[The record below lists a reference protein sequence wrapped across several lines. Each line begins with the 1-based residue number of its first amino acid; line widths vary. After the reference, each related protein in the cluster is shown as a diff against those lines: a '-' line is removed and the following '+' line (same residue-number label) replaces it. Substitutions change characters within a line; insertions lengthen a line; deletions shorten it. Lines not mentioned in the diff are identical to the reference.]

1 MRTCEFL
8 VAFLPFALPFQ
19 SGSQG
24 GRGGADPSP
33 DAIKMG
39 SPMALP
45 SGASRESMWPAP
57 TAEDWKLPCLVAW
70 QRTFDDAVKVAK
82 ATGKPILVCVNMD
95 GEIASEHFAGIR
107 YRRPETA
114 KLYESYVCVIA
125 SVYRHTPRDYDEEGQ
140 RIPCPRFGTVTCG
153 EHIAIEPLLY
163 EKYFDGKRIS
173 PRHIMIDLS
182 APEHGEKP
190 NYDVYYSWDTQTVFH
205 ALEVGVANRP
215 PPLPTGDR
223 PLLERVA
230 STDSADRAAVE
241 VAYREGT
248 KEVRR
253 SLLEA
258 TFKHKDV
265 EEIDLLRQAIFGFD
279 VELARIARRALAQC
293 DSEAAVDVIAEALKL
308 PMDPSEREALLA
320 AVVRLGEKYPRA
332 RTLAAMHQ
340 GLALDSSAVDVKGWT
355 RVLDAEPG
363 TSARASYETAAHLE
377 SRARASEAKPDD
389 GPAKLELAE
398 SFLARAEDVRSD
410 PKFVRFFFEDARKAA
425 LDAEKLGA
433 RGWKLDATLAVA
445 ASALGDRDESL
456 KRAEAAV
463 TGGMPPPSQVQAA
476 EQGAHSAA
484 NAVSDRDA
492 VAVLALFAQARQRAI
507 AKAYREKSAW
517 PPQWLADIHAAYAVL
532 AKHPL
537 GTDLHCAS
545 HYDFLRWLGAT
556 PKASEVLEEGLAR
569 FPDSGLL
576 HERLR
581 GKLLWEKGPDGLEAE
596 YATRL
601 AKKGASPLLGWFA
614 GYASIVAA
622 ESHRRAAAPEKAR
635 AAYERAIQRFEAVA
649 RERRDCAESADVQRA
664 LATAGRAR
672 IELEAGDYAAAS
684 GDVRSSF
691 AIAPGAAATRDG
703 LGISPVETAK
713 MLLARA
719 QAEHKDALKAEVEQ
733 ALASLAPEMLEL
745 PPNERGIPVDV
756 PADGGP
762 RPDRRRP

>member
-8 VAFLPFALPFQ
+8 VALLPLALPFQ
-19 SGSQG
+19 TPGQGG

-114 KLYESYVCVIA
+114 KLYEPYVCVIA

-173 PRHIMIDLS
+173 PRHIMIEPAS
-182 APEHGEKP
+182 PEHGEKP
-190 NYDVYYSWDTQTVFH
+190 SYDVYYSWDTQTVFH
-205 ALEVGVANRP
+205 ALQVGVENRP

-230 STDSADRAAVE
+230 SADSADRAAVE

-258 TFKHKDV
+258 TLKHKDV

-279 VELARIARRALAQC
+279 VELAGIARRALAQC

-308 PMDPSEREALLA
+308 PMDPAERQALLA

-340 GLALDSSAVDVKGWT
+340 GLALDSSAVDLQGWA
-355 RVLDAEPG
+355 RVLESDPG

-377 SRARASEAKPDD
+377 SRARAAEAKPDD
-389 GPAKLELAE
+389 APAKLELAE

-410 PKFVRFFFEDARKAA
+410 PKFVRFFYEDARTAA

-433 RGWKLDATLAVA
+433 RGWKLDEVLAVA
-445 ASALGDRDESL
+445 AAALGDRDESL
-456 KRAEAAV
+456 RRAEAAM
-463 TGGMPPPSQVQAA
+463 TGGMPPPSAD
-476 EQGAHSAA
+476 QGAPSDA
-484 NAVSDRDA
+484 NA

-556 PKASEVLEEGLAR
+556 PKAAEVLEEGLAR
-569 FPDSGLL
+569 FPESGLL

-601 AKKGASPLLGWFA
+601 EKKDVSPLLGWYA

-635 AAYERAIQRFEAVA
+635 AAYERAIARFETVA
-649 RERRDCAESADVQRA
+649 TKRPDCVESANAQRA

-672 IELEAGDYAAAS
+672 LELEAGDLASAS
-684 GDVRSSF
+684 GDLRSSF

-762 RPDRRRP
+762 RPERRRP

>member
-1 MRTCEFL
+1 MRTREL
-8 VAFLPFALPFQ
+8 LLAFLPLALPLQ
-19 SGSQG
+19 SGPTGGQSG

-33 DAIKMG
+33 DAQKMG

-45 SGASRESMWPAP
+45 QGASRESMWPAP

-114 KLYESYVCVIA
+114 KLYEPYVCVIA

-140 RIPCPRFGTVTCG
+140 RVPCPRFGTVTCG

-163 EKYFDGKRIS
+163 DKYFDGKRIA
-173 PRHIMIDLS
+173 PRHIMIELD
-182 APEHGEKP
+182 GKP
-190 NYDVYYSWDTQTVFH
+190 NYDVYYSWDTQTIFH
-205 ALEVGVANRP
+205 ALAVGVANRP
-215 PPLPTGDR
+215 PPIPTGDR
-223 PLLERVA
+223 PLLERVTSA
-230 STDSADRAAVE
+230 DSADRASVE
-241 VAYREGT
+241 IAYREGT

-258 TFKHKDV
+258 TLKHKDV

-293 DSEAAVDVIAEALKL
+293 DSEAAVDLIAEALKL
-308 PMDPSEREALLA
+308 PMDPAEREALLA
-320 AVVRLGEKYPRA
+320 AVVRLGENYPRA

-340 GLALDSSAVDVKGWT
+340 GLALDSSAVDLKGWT
-355 RVLDAEPG
+355 HVLEAEPG
-363 TSARASYETAAHLE
+363 NSARASYETAARLE
-377 SRARASEAKPDD
+377 SRAQAAEAKPDD
-389 GPAKLELAE
+389 APAKLELAD
-398 SFLARAEDVRSD
+398 SFLARAQDPGSD

-425 LDAEKLGA
+425 VEAERLGA
-433 RGWKLDATLAVA
+433 RGWRLDEILAVA
-445 ASALGDRDESL
+445 SSALGDRDESL
-456 KRAEAAV
+456 RRAEAAV
-463 TGGMPPPSQVQAA
+463 TGGMPPPAA
-476 EQGAHSAA
+476 EQGGRADA
-484 NAVSDRDA
+484 NS

-556 PKASEVLEEGLAR
+556 PKSTEVLEEGLAR
-569 FPDSGLL
+569 FPESGVL

-596 YATRL
+596 YAARL
-601 AKKGASPLLGWFA
+601 ERKDASPLLGWFA

-622 ESHRRAAAPEKAR
+622 ETHRHAAAPEKAR

-649 RERRDCAESADVQRA
+649 SRRPDCAESANVQRA

-672 IELEAGDYAAAS
+672 LELEAGDYAMAS
-684 GDVRSSF
+684 ADVRTAF
-691 AIAPGAAATRDG
+691 VLAPGAAATRDG

-713 MLLARA
+713 MLLSRA
-719 QAEHKDALKAEVEQ
+719 QAEHKDALEAEVRK

-745 PPNERGIPVDV
+745 PPNERGIPVDA
-756 PADGGP
+756 PPESGP
-762 RPDRRRP
+762 RNERRRP